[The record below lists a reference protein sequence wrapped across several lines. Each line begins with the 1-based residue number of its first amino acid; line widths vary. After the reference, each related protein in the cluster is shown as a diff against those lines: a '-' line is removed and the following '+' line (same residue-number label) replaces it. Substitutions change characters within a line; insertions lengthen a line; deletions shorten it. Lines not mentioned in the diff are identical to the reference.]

1 MSLQGQLAHQLAAG
15 FLEQAS
21 LYAAK
26 VGQENIETAIKTA
39 IANLMAEVSQG
50 APVVPGIDL
59 SKATATR
66 DAVLMAFKLVT
77 ATLTADT
84 RTVN

>member
-26 VGQENIETAIKTA
+26 VGQENIESAMRTA
-39 IANLMAEVSQG
+39 IANLMAEVRQG
-50 APVVPGIDL
+50 APLVPGIDL

-66 DAVLMAFKLVT
+66 EAVLLACQLVN

>member
-1 MSLQGQLAHQLAAG
+1 MSLHGHLAHQLAAG

-21 LYAAK
+21 IYAEK
-26 VGQENIETAIKTA
+26 VGQEHIEDAMRKA
-39 IANLMAEVSQG
+39 IANLVAEVRQG
-50 APVVPGIDL
+50 TPVVPGIDL
-59 SKATATR
+59 SQMKATR
-66 DAVLMAFKLVT
+66 DAVLLACQIVT

>member
-1 MSLQGQLAHQLAAG
+1 MSLHGQLAHQLAAG

-26 VGQENIETAIKTA
+26 VGQENIESAMRTAL
-39 IANLMAEVSQG
+39 ANLVEEVRQG
-50 APVVPGIDL
+50 VPLVPGIDL

-66 DAVLMAFKLVT
+66 EAVLLACQLVT

>member
-1 MSLQGQLAHQLAAG
+1 MALQGQLAHQLAAG

-26 VGQENIETAIKTA
+26 VGQENIESAMKTA
-39 IANLMAEVSQG
+39 IANLIEEVRQG

-59 SKATATR
+59 SKASATR
-66 DAVLMAFKLVT
+66 DAVLLACQLVT